1 MLEDRFLT
9 ARARGILLVG
19 GGVLLLSP
27 DSLFIRLMTMDQWT
41 LLFFRGACAL
51 VGFLVLLR
59 LGGHRA
65 MQRATWAIG
74 RSGLAVSCL
83 IVVGNVLFVISIRHT
98 NAALALVILAS
109 APMFTAVISRVFT
122 SEPVPR
128 RTWIAAGIVLG
139 GIGAIF
145 LTKPQGGEVGGA
157 LAALG
162 ASLSVATLL
171 VVVRAS
177 GNVSMLPSQAVGAL
191 LTAAVMIPFCDP
203 GSVSGTD
210 LLIALP
216 YGLLILP
223 LALALIIRGPRYLLA
238 PEVSLLTLIETVVG
252 PAWIWFALG
261 DPPTLQAALAGALI
275 VGTLAT
281 HAVLAQRVLTRQPA
295 SA

>member
-1 MLEDRFLT
+1 VTDE
-9 ARARGILLVG
+9 RATRAKGTLIVG

-27 DSLFIRLMTMDQWT
+27 DSLFIRLMTMDEWT
-41 LLFFRGACAL
+41 LLFFRGACAM
-51 VGFLVLLR
+51 VGFLALLQ
-59 LGGHRA
+59 LGSHRPLH
-65 MQRATWAIG
+65 RATWAIG
-74 RSGLAVSCL
+74 RSGLAVSFL
-83 IVVGNVLFVISIRHT
+83 TVLGNVLFVISIRHT

-145 LTKPQGGEVGGA
+145 LTKPQGGELGGA

-171 VVVRAS
+171 VVVRGS
-177 GNVSMLPSQAVGAL
+177 GGVSMLPSQAIGAL

-203 GSVSGTD
+203 GSVSDTD

-216 YGLLILP
+216 FGLLVLP
-223 LALALIIRGPRYLLA
+223 LALALVIRGPNYLLA
-238 PEVSLLTLIETVVG
+238 PEVSLLALIETIAG
-252 PAWIWFALG
+252 PGLIWLALG
-261 DPPTLQAALAGALI
+261 DPPTMQAALAGALI

-281 HAVLAQRVLTRQPA
+281 HAVLAQRALTRQPA
-295 SA
+295 MGT